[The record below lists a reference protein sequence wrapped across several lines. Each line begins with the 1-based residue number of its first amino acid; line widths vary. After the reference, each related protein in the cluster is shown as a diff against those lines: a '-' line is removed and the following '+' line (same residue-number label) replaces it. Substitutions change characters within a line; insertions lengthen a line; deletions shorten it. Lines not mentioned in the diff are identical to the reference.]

1 MNPSEEAHTP
11 LTTDHLRAPLGRR
24 WVLSCL
30 QLMDQAV
37 LFGSLYFAAAANI
50 TAQPDGTI
58 REVLSERVHV
68 ENFAFAVVFALIWYV
83 VFALHMLYDYNA
95 AYFQEGKFTTLIRA
109 TMTGTLL
116 LTTAAVIFN
125 YGIVTPAFII
135 TFFGSSVLLSI
146 GGRLILNYIVLRT
159 RLGSVHA
166 KQLLIVGTNRRARL
180 LAERYQS
187 RPEMGY
193 HFLGFVDKTW
203 PSKSAEME
211 AIAPIVASFDELAT
225 FLREHVV
232 DEVIICLPVK
242 SHYTAIAQIVE
253 TCEEQGIPLSIST
266 KLFNI
271 QNPRVRQKY
280 FSSSLVLLISSSIL
294 DEREM
299 VLKRMLDVVCSLFLL
314 LLLSPLLLLVALL
327 VKLTSRGPAIFVQ
340 GRVGLNKRVFRLYK
354 FRTMVAD
361 AEAQMA
367 DIEHLNEAE
376 GGHFK
381 IKEDP
386 RITPLGRWLRR
397 SSIDELPQL
406 FNVLTG
412 EMSLVGPRP
421 LPLRDADNIVLDWP
435 RRRFGIRP
443 GITCLWQIAGRAD
456 PTISFDQWMALD
468 MAYIDRWS
476 LLLDFQIL
484 LKTIPAV
491 LRGRGAY

>member
-1 MNPSEEAHTP
+1 
-11 LTTDHLRAPLGRR
+11 
-24 WVLSCL
+24 
-30 QLMDQAV
+30 MDQAA
-37 LFGSLYFAAAANI
+37 LFGSLYLAAAVSIA
-50 TAQPDGTI
+50 AQPDGDI
-58 REVLSERVHV
+58 QNALNVRIHV
-68 ENFAFAVVFALIWYV
+68 ENFAFAVGFAVIWYV

-95 AYFQEGKFTTLIRA
+95 AYFQEGKFATLVRA

-116 LTTAAVIFN
+116 LTAAAAFFN
-125 YGIVTPAFII
+125 YGIVTPFFII
-135 TFFGSSVLLSI
+135 SFFGLSVIFCI
-146 GGRLILNYIVLRT
+146 GGRLALNYAVLRT
-159 RLGSVHA
+159 RLGTVHA
-166 KQLLIVGTNRRARL
+166 KQLLIVGTNRRARI

-193 HFLGFVDKTW
+193 HFLGFVDTTWSSKTAEEEA
-203 PSKSAEME
+203 SA
-211 AIAPIVASFDELAT
+211 AIIASFDELAT
-225 FLREHVV
+225 YLREHVV

-242 SHYTAIAQIVE
+242 SHYAAIAQIVE

-299 VLKRMLDVVCSLFLL
+299 VLKRMIDVVSSLFLL

-340 GRVGLNKRVFRLYK
+340 ERVGLNKRVFRLYK
-354 FRTMVAD
+354 FRTMVLD

-367 DIEHLNEAE
+367 GIEHLNEAE

-381 IKEDP
+381 IKDDP

-456 PTISFDQWMALD
+456 RAISFEQWMALD
-468 MAYIDRWS
+468 MSYIDRWS
-476 LLLDFQIL
+476 LLLDFRIL
-484 LKTIPAV
+484 LQTIPAV
-491 LRGRGAY
+491 FRGKGAY